1 MEAGKAAQDFNAGLS
16 EDEENRVLEEL
27 KADGCNVV
35 EVPDKTAWQEACAQ
49 VITDNTA
56 GLEDLYQQLVD
67 MA

>member
-1 MEAGKAAQDFNAGLS
+1 M
-16 EDEENRVLEEL
+16 LEEL
-27 KADGCNVV
+27 KAWVCTVV
-35 EVPDKTAWQEACAQ
+35 DVPDKSGWQAACAQ